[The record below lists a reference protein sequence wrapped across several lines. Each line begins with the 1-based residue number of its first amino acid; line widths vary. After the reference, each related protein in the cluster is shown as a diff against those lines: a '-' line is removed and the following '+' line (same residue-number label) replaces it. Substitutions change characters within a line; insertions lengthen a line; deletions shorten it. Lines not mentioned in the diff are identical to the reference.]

1 MGTHPIFESD
11 FDCLTD
17 VFKKMRV
24 LAWQNSEHGMM
35 YQVKEGPR
43 TSWVKGSDV
52 GDKKYFV
59 QYWRNYFA
67 KGENTIQN
75 VEIEKSGFILI
86 KCEDESEIRM
96 KKDEMSKEHVQEFIS
111 KIRPQAEFS
120 FEGIFI
126 RITDTAKRLNSLV
139 QIQWLI
145 SLSAETQRFF
155 QVLVMSEKFQKTIR
169 EKINRRESSPVKIDK
184 DVRKK
189 KEKINESDIILIDD
203 SPTKPVS
210 KTQGAKKSPKTP
222 TTKQNP
228 VKNSPK
234 PEDLQ
239 AKKKMK
245 SIRSKILSNLH
256 KTNFVICGLISQT
269 KDEIACGVI
278 ASLTD
283 GSRTVIPL
291 KIRNENL
298 SNLHPKNRAIVKYL
312 KAEYDSK
319 PIFCNEL
326 LSRFG
331 IKPFL

>member
-67 KGENTIQN
+67 KRENTIQN
-75 VEIEKSGFILI
+75 VEVEKSGFILI

-126 RITDTAKRLNSLV
+126 RITDAAKRLNSLV

-184 DVRKK
+184 ENKKDSRQK
-189 KEKINESDIILIDD
+189 KEKTNESDIILIDD
-203 SPTKPVS
+203 SPTKPVT
-210 KTQGAKKSPKTP
+210 KTQGAKRSPV
-222 TTKQNP
+222 TKLNP
-228 VKNSPK
+228 NKNTPK
-234 PEDLQ
+234 PEDIQ

-283 GSRTVIPL
+283 GSRTVI
-291 KIRNENL
+291 
-298 SNLHPKNRAIVKYL
+298 
-312 KAEYDSK
+312 
-319 PIFCNEL
+319 
-326 LSRFG
+326 
-331 IKPFL
+331 